1 MFEKSK
7 DLGASE
13 QEFLQIFKDYDDSIK
28 RELMSAFVSQFKKL
42 YDTYKKGSEKR
53 GLFAFATT
61 IKELESA
68 AQGRTPIEEAT
79 FMGGALGAFLGI
91 MEYKLPTTRP
101 DDNEADILLKSA
113 FEIAKALKRMDKKI
127 KLKFIKNRINSIAKK
142 HRGQL
147 SPRIKDLYAEIAA
160 MFA

>member
-42 YDTYKKGSEKR
+42 YGSYKKGHEKR
-53 GLFAFATT
+53 DISTLADSV
-61 IKELESA
+61 KELESA

-91 MEYKLPTTRP
+91 MEYKFPTAKPTGL
-101 DDNEADILLKSA
+101 EAYTMLASA
-113 FEIAKALKRMDKKI
+113 RKIARALKRMDKKI
-127 KLKFIKNRINSIAKK
+127 KLKFIKNRINTIAKK
-142 HRGQL
+142 HKGQL
-147 SPRIKDLYAEIAA
+147 SPQVQEFYARIAA